1 MKNIILTLLVTWPL
15 AMAAQTPILVKT
27 FPNPTPAEGEFFGWA
42 MAPLG
47 NDRVLVG
54 APYVADAQPGG
65 GFAYSIGEAYL
76 FSTNGT
82 LLNTFTNPTPQA
94 GDLFGNATA
103 TIGNDLILIAAY
115 SDNAAADNAG
125 VIHLFAPNGALLNTI
140 TNPQPTDSAGFG
152 YSLAVVGN
160 DRIVAGAPG
169 ELSFGGR
176 GSIGVAYLMNTNGAL
191 LATFTNPA
199 PTLGDNFGGAVATV
213 GTEYILIGATGDDQ
227 GAEDAGRAYLFR
239 TNGALVTTFDN
250 PTPGTNDLF
259 SIRLS
264 AFDNDRVLIGCP
276 RDSSAASMAGAVYLF
291 HINGTLLNTFTRN
304 TVNQNFGVPSAL
316 GNLVL
321 VGAPSD
327 NTGAAGAGAAYLY
340 TTSGTLVATITN
352 PAPASAD
359 HFGYKFVPM
368 GTDQVLIS
376 GEWEAG
382 SVGAVYLYSLPPP
395 PSLTIRRTGSNTVTV
410 SWPAAASNFVLQ
422 QNTNSVS
429 SINWSNITSG
439 IVNDGTTKTLV
450 INPASGT
457 RFYRLL
463 IP

>member
-1 MKNIILTLLVTWPL
+1 MKYIILTLLVALPL

-27 FPNPTPAEGEFFGWA
+27 FPNPTPVEGEYFGWA

-54 APYVADAQPGG
+54 APYAGSTDSP
-65 GFAYSIGEAYL
+65 FTYWLGEAYL
-76 FSTNGT
+76 FSTNGA
-82 LLNTFTNPTPQA
+82 LLNTFTNPTPQSE
-94 GDLFGNATA
+94 GLFGSAIA

-115 SDNAAADNAG
+115 YDNAAADGAG
-125 VIHLFAPNGALLNTI
+125 VIHLFATNGALLNTI
-140 TNPQPTDSAGFG
+140 TNPLPTNGACFG

-160 DRIVAGAPG
+160 DRFVAGAPG
-169 ELSFGGR
+169 FNVPASV
-176 GSIGVAYLMNTNGAL
+176 GVAYLMSTNGDL

-199 PTLGDNFGGAVATV
+199 PTLGDNFGSTLATV
-213 GTEYILIGATGDDQ
+213 GTEYILIGAPLDDQ

-250 PTPGTNDLF
+250 PTPGTNDQF
-259 SIRLS
+259 SFRLS
-264 AFDNDRVLIGCP
+264 AFDKDRVLIGCP
-276 RDSSAASMAGAVYLF
+276 RDSSAASMAGAAYLF
-291 HINGTLLNTFTRN
+291 HINGTLLKTFTQN
-304 TVNQNFGVPSAL
+304 TVNQGFGIPSAL

-340 TTSGTLVATITN
+340 TTNGTLVATITN

-359 HFGYKFVPM
+359 HFGYKFVPV
-368 GTDQVLIS
+368 GTDRVLIS

-382 SVGAVYLYSLPPP
+382 ARGAVYLYSLPPP
-395 PSLTIRRTGSNTVTV
+395 PSLTIHRANPNTVTV

-439 IVNDGTTKTLV
+439 IQNDGTTKSLV

-457 RFYRLL
+457 RFYRLV

>member
-1 MKNIILTLLVTWPL
+1 MKHIISTLVLTVPLLL
-15 AMAAQTPILVKT
+15 AAQTPILVKT
-27 FPNPTPAEGEFFGWA
+27 FPNPTPADGVFFGWA

-54 APYVADAQPGG
+54 APYVADSPPGG
-65 GFAYSIGEAYL
+65 GFTYYSGEAYL

-82 LLNTFTNPTPQA
+82 LLNTFTNPTPQNE
-94 GDLFGNATA
+94 DLFGNAIA

-115 SDNAAADNAG
+115 GDNAEAEDAG

-140 TNPQPTDSAGFG
+140 TNPQPTNGACFG

-160 DRIVAGAPG
+160 DRILAGVPG
-169 ELSFGGR
+169 ELWFAGPASA
-176 GSIGVAYLMNTNGAL
+176 GVAYLISTNGAL

-199 PTLGDNFGGAVATV
+199 PTLGDNFGSTVATV
-213 GTEYILIGATGDDQ
+213 GTEYILIGAPGDDQ
-227 GAEDAGRAYLFR
+227 GALDAGRAYLFR
-239 TNGALVTTFDN
+239 TNGALVTAFDN
-250 PTPGTNDLF
+250 PTPGANDQF
-259 SIRLS
+259 SFRLS

-276 RDSSAASMAGAVYLF
+276 RDSSTVSMAGAAYLF
-291 HINGTLLNTFTRN
+291 DINGTLLKTFTQN
-304 TVNQNFGVPSAL
+304 AVNQNFGIPTAL

-340 TTSGTLVATITN
+340 TTNGTLVATITN

-359 HFGYKFVPM
+359 HFGYKFVPV
-368 GTDQVLIS
+368 GSDRVLIS

-382 SVGAVYLYSLPPP
+382 AVGAVYLYSLPLP
-395 PSLTIRRTGSNTVTV
+395 PSLTIRRTGSTTVAV

-439 IVNDGTTKTLV
+439 IQNDGTNKTLLV
-450 INPASGT
+450 NPTNHSGL
-457 RFYRLL
+457 YRLI

>member
-1 MKNIILTLLVTWPL
+1 MKHIILKLALTLPL

-27 FPNPTPAEGEFFGWA
+27 FPNPTPVEGEYFGWA

-54 APYVADAQPGG
+54 APYVADPPPGG

-82 LLNTFTNPTPQA
+82 LLNTFTNPTPQS
-94 GDLFGNATA
+94 GDDFGNAIA
-103 TIGNDLILIAAY
+103 TIGNDLILIAAWGD
-115 SDNAAADNAG
+115 SAAAERSG
-125 VIHLFAPNGALLNTI
+125 VIHLYATNGALLNTI
-140 TNPQPTDSAGFG
+140 TNPQPTDYAAFG

-169 ELSFGGR
+169 VYTAEAS
-176 GSIGVAYLMNTNGAL
+176 VAYLMSTNGAL

-199 PTLGDNFGGAVATV
+199 PTFGDNFGFTVASV
-213 GTEYILIGATGDDQ
+213 GTEYILIGAPCDDQ

-259 SIRLS
+259 SYRLS

-276 RDSSAASMAGAVYLF
+276 RDSSTVSMAGAAYLF
-291 HINGTLLNTFTRN
+291 DIHGTLLKTFTQN
-304 TVNQNFGVPSAL
+304 TVNQYFGVPTAL

-321 VGAPSD
+321 VGAASD
-327 NTGAAGAGAAYLY
+327 NTGAVGAGAAYLY
-340 TTSGTLVATITN
+340 TTNGTLVATITN
-352 PAPASAD
+352 PAPASVD
-359 HFGYKFVPM
+359 HFGYKLVPV
-368 GTDQVLIS
+368 GTDRVLIS
-376 GEWEAG
+376 GEYDAG
-382 SVGAVYLYSLPPP
+382 AVGAVYLYSLPPP
-395 PSLTIRRTGSNTVTV
+395 PSLTIRRTGSTTVAV
-410 SWPAAASNFVLQ
+410 SWPATASNFVLQ

-439 IVNDGTTKTLV
+439 IVNDGTTKSLV

-457 RFYRLL
+457 RFYRLV